1 MLVRKYHY
9 KNEQQIKTSH
19 RIEISIVVDN
29 ADHNLPPR
37 PLELNDITM
46 KFQLEKG
53 DKVQRDCN
61 CDSQYILSV
70 MEEVGESIR
79 QRRWTRHERSD

>member
-1 MLVRKYHY
+1 M
-9 KNEQQIKTSH
+9 S
-19 RIEISIVVDN
+19 IEDNDTILDHQTLRDN

-61 CDSQYILSV
+61 CDSQYMLSV